1 MLCEG
6 KQEDDDDDLVRT
18 LGSCVL
24 VRVLRALSALR
35 GRVARGWSHFASP
48 GLDVPTRK
56 TIQVVRRMRGV
67 GSCGEGGRQRGAE
80 IMLGL
85 FLVPAMPDTE

>member
-35 GRVARGWSHFASP
+35 GRVAREWSHFASP

-56 TIQVVRRMRGV
+56 TIQVGKAYARRRVVRRGWEAAR
-67 GSCGEGGRQRGAE
+67 CGDYAGPVSRACN
-80 IMLGL
+80 
-85 FLVPAMPDTE
+85 A